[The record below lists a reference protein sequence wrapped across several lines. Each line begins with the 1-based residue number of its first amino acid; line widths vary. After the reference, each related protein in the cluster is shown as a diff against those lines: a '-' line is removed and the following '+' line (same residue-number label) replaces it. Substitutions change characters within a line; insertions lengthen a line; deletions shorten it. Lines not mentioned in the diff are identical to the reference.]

1 MAATFSQAPAS
12 SVYDAT
18 ASQSTGAVSSG
29 IGYPDPAAAE
39 GATVANTRIGG
50 TAFNLTVHNPA

>member
-1 MAATFSQAPAS
+1 MAATFSAAPAS

-18 ASQSTGAVSSG
+18 ASQATGAVSSG
-29 IGYPDPAAAE
+29 IGYQAADAAE
-39 GATVANTRIGG
+39 GATIANTRIGG